1 MAAEQPALGFAGLLR
16 QLRAEAL
23 LTQEELAQAAGLSP
37 RSVSDLERGINRT
50 ARKDTAVLLAG
61 ALGLAEPVRAVFLAA
76 ALGRVPAAEVLLAM
90 RAQPSASL
98 AWTGCPYL
106 GLVPFQER
114 DAPVFYGR
122 GELVTQLV
130 RKLAGWLDGTGM
142 LLLAGDSGAGKSS
155 LLRAGLMPRLAAGAL
170 GPGSQR
176 WPRLVIR
183 PTNNPLRELAM
194 KLAEAAGAD
203 PISVH
208 QSLSAAPGQAP
219 MLAEHAVRNAVGP
232 DSGAGSA
239 MAGEAAACGTPR
251 LVLVV
256 DQFEELFTVGGN
268 AGAGRAE
275 RQAFIAA
282 LHAMAAVPAGPHK
295 VPSALVV
302 VAVRADFLGQIIAY
316 PPLKAALDAGPFTVG
331 PMSEA
336 ELRLAITG
344 PAAEADLAVEPALVE
359 AVITDLREG
368 GSRGLGTGMLP
379 LMSQA
384 MAATWEHREGSELTV
399 RAYRRAGGVAD
410 SVNRSAQAAYD
421 TLTGTQKDAV
431 RLVFSRLTVITPDG
445 HFARRRC
452 ARADLHSPGTHTPA
466 DIDAVI
472 DVFSSHRLLVLGQDM
487 VEIVH
492 DILLQAWKQLADW
505 LGDDQLD
512 RALYSQIITDAQIW
526 ENNGRDSSYL
536 YWPGRMATI
545 DAATARWR
553 QAPARYPPLPATGA
567 AFLAAAHRAARRAA
581 WRRRGAIAGVFLTVS
596 ALTVAGI
603 AVSDAASASRQ
614 HAMALSR
621 QLAAE
626 SLAMAPSDSVT
637 ARRLAVA
644 AWSISHTDQA
654 RSAMTTLL
662 IKQQPNGILRADR
675 SGYGVTGVA
684 FSHDGKLLAAAYGD
698 GYVRLWSLATRQ
710 AVGALPA
717 DTGRG
722 GGVNAVAF
730 SPDGTLLA
738 SADADGTIRIWNPVT
753 GQAVGVLL
761 ADTGRGGGVNAVAF
775 SPDGTLLASADAD
788 GTIRIWN
795 PVTGQPAGA
804 ALHAG
809 IGSAVHGVAFSP
821 DGNLLASADADGT
834 IRIWNPVTGQIV
846 SALLADTAR
855 GGGVNAVAFS
865 PDGNLLASADADGTV
880 RVWGRAAGQI
890 PRIPLATYADAGDA
904 VNAVAFSPD
913 GKLLASA
920 EVDGTVQL
928 WNLAAGQPAGA
939 ALQVGI
945 GYPVN
950 GVAFSPDGKL
960 MAAADADGTVRMWPV
975 SLFADPYAVLC
986 AQVGPPTRAEW
997 AQYAP
1002 GEPQPAVCG

>member
-1 MAAEQPALGFAGLLR
+1 MAAEQPALAFAGLLR

-114 DAPVFYGR
+114 DGPVFYGR

-130 RKLAGWLDGTGM
+130 RKLAWRLDGTGM

-183 PTNNPLRELAM
+183 PTDNPLRELAM

-219 MLAEHAVRNAVGP
+219 MLAEHAVRNAVGS

-239 MAGEAAACGTPR
+239 MAGDAAACGTPR

-268 AGAGRAE
+268 VGAGRAE

-344 PAAEADLAVEPALVE
+344 PAAEAGLAVEPALVE
-359 AVITDLREG
+359 AVITELREG
-368 GSRGLGTGMLP
+368 GFRGLGTGVLP

-384 MAATWEHREGSELTV
+384 MAATWEYREGSELTV

-445 HFARRRC
+445 RFARRRC
-452 ARADLHSPGTHTPA
+452 ARADLRSPGTHTPT
-466 DIDAVI
+466 DINAVI
-472 DVFSSHRLLVLGQDM
+472 DIFNSHRLLVLGQNM

-553 QAPARYPPLPATGA
+553 QAPARYLPLPATGA

-581 WRRRGAIAGVFLTVS
+581 WRRRGVIAGVFLTVS
-596 ALTVAGI
+596 ALTIAGI

-626 SLAMAPSDSVT
+626 SLAIASSDSVT

-662 IKQQPNGILRADR
+662 IEQQPNGMLRADR
-675 SGYGVTGVA
+675 SGSGVTGVA
-684 FSHDGKLLAAAYGD
+684 FSYNGKLLAAAYGD
-698 GYVRLWSLATRQ
+698 GYVRLWSLATRR
-710 AVGALPA
+710 ALGALPA

-753 GQAVGVLL
+753 GQPTGAALHAGIGSAVHGVAFSLDGTLLASADADGTIRIWNPVTGQIVGPLL
-761 ADTGRGGGVNAVAF
+761 ADTPRGGGVNAVAF

-788 GTIRIWN
+788 GTIR
-795 PVTGQPAGA
+795 
-804 ALHAG
+804 
-809 IGSAVHGVAFSP
+809 
-821 DGNLLASADADGT
+821 
-834 IRIWNPVTGQIV
+834 
-846 SALLADTAR
+846 
-855 GGGVNAVAFS
+855 
-865 PDGNLLASADADGTV
+865 
-880 RVWGRAAGQI
+880 VWGRAAGQF
-890 PRIPLATYADAGDA
+890 PSIPLARYAVAGSA

-928 WNLAAGQPAGA
+928 WNLAAGQQAGA

-960 MAAADADGTVRMWPV
+960 IAAADADGTVRMWPV
-975 SLFADPYAVLC
+975 SLFADPYAALC